1 MANGRYGREPEEWTT
16 EAFLDHFLRL
26 HDHMPER
33 RFAFVLGAGA
43 SATSGIKTGG
53 RLVDDW
59 LEELKLR
66 APDGKDQSVEN
77 WANGSLGI
85 DDFRFERRAEFYP
98 QIYERRFG
106 DDLEEG
112 NAYLEDVMKDAEP
125 SLGYSML
132 AQILTE
138 TRHQV
143 VITTNFD
150 NLVADSVLYFT
161 DTFAQSVGHE
171 SLTGFIRVEPRRPL
185 VAKIHRDLL
194 LGPQSDPD
202 QTTLLHEDW
211 ARALRKLF
219 TRYTPL
225 FVGYGGNDGSLMN
238 FLRLLTPGQIPGGI
252 FWCYRQGDEKPGSRI
267 LNLVARH
274 KGKLVSIAD
283 FDVFMTHL
291 ADALGFGLID
301 TAFEKRAAKRAK
313 GLRDGWEKVKHR
325 VGEKGTAQAK
335 ATFEKVEKRRASRK
349 DVWWAWWLEAHA
361 QKDPN
366 KQEAIYRKGLEQFPN
381 SPELTANFAVF
392 MHRDGKDYDEAE
404 ELYRKVLELDPN
416 LAANVGNLA
425 LFMREIRKDND
436 EAEKL
441 YRKAL
446 KLDPNHAN
454 NVGNFA
460 LFMHQVRKDN
470 DEAEKLYRKAL
481 ELDPNLAHI
490 VGGFAVF
497 MYEVRKNYDEAE
509 KHFRKAL
516 ELDPDDLQVRANY
529 LEFLLVSR
537 RLEEARRV
545 SAELW
550 GRTSADVS
558 SLTTIVAFQLG
569 LLLLFDGKDDI
580 GALARLKTLF
590 AMHLHRETW
599 RFEGLLSAA
608 ESLLEPDNKKLYTA
622 LAEAIRG
629 PDKVAALDDFPR
641 WKAVTPIPLDEP
653 WPLLAA

>member
-43 SATSGIKTGG
+43 SATSGIKIGG
-53 RLVDDW
+53 QLVAHW
-59 LEELKLR
+59 LDELKLR
-66 APDGKDQSVEN
+66 DPNSKDQSVEK
-77 WANGSLGI
+77 WANNGSLGI

-143 VITTNFD
+143 VISTNFD

-161 DTFAQSVGHE
+161 DTFAQSVRHE

-185 VAKIHRDLL
+185 IAKIHRDLL

-238 FLRLLTPGQIPGGI
+238 FLQRLAPGQVPGGI
-252 FWCYRQGDEKPGSRI
+252 FWCYRQGDEKPGRRI
-267 LNLVARH
+267 LNLIARH
-274 KGKLVSIAD
+274 KGKLVSVAD

-301 TAFEKRAAKRAK
+301 TAFEKRAAERAK
-313 GLRDGWEKVKHR
+313 GLRDGWEKVNQR
-325 VGEKGTAQAK
+325 VGETGSAQAK
-335 ATFEKVEKRRASRK
+335 ATFEKVGKRRASRK
-349 DVWWAWWLEAHA
+349 DNSWAWVLEAVA
-361 QKDPN
+361 EKDPN
-366 KQEAIYRKGLEQFPN
+366 KREALYREGLEQFPN
-381 SPELTANFAVF
+381 SPELTGTFANF
-392 MHRDGKDYDEAE
+392 MNDRKKYDEAE
-404 ELYRKVLELDPN
+404 ELYRKALEIDPN
-416 LAANVGNLA
+416 QGATIGNLA
-425 LFMREIRKDND
+425 NFMYEVRED
-436 EAEKL
+436 
-441 YRKAL
+441 Y
-446 KLDPNHAN
+446 
-454 NVGNFA
+454 
-460 LFMHQVRKDN
+460 

-481 ELDPNLAHI
+481 EIDPNRAVTIGNLANLMH
-490 VGGFAVF
+490 
-497 MYEVRKNYDEAE
+497 EVRKKDDEAE
-509 KHFRKAL
+509 RLHRKAM
-516 ELDPDDLQVRANY
+516 ELDPDTLDFRANY
-529 LEFLLVSR
+529 LEFLLASR
-537 RLEEARRV
+537 HLEEGGKF

-550 GRTSADVS
+550 GKTSADVS
-558 SLTTIVAFQLG
+558 SLTTVVAFQLG
-569 LLLLFDGKDDI
+569 LLLLLDAKDDT
-580 GALARLKTLF
+580 GVLGRLKTLF
-590 AMHLHRETW
+590 QMGLHRANW
-599 RFEGLLSAA
+599 RFKELLSAV
-608 ESLLEPDNKKLYTA
+608 ESGLDANNTKLYTA
-622 LAEAIRG
+622 LAEAIRD
-629 PDKVAALDDFPR
+629 PESVAALDDFPR
-641 WKAVTPIPLDEP
+641 WKAVTPIPLGEP
-653 WPLLAA
+653 WPSLAA